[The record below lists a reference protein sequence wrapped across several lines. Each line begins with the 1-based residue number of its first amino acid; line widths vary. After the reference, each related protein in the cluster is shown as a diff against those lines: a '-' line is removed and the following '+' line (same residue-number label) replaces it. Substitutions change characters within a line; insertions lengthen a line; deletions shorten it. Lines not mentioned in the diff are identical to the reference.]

1 MVIARRKGKVVWMK
15 KYRVIVA
22 GCRNF
27 DDYARLKAELE
38 AYFLT
43 LEPWEII
50 IVSGCAD
57 GADALGERY
66 ADEHGLKTE
75 RFPAE
80 WERYGRAAGPKRNMQ
95 MAKAADA
102 VVVFW
107 DGKSRGTKNMI
118 ECAKK
123 EGKPCKIVL
132 F

>member
-1 MVIARRKGKVVWMK
+1 MK
-15 KYRVIVA
+15 EYRVVVA

-27 DDYARLKAELE
+27 DDYAMLKAELE

-43 LEPWEII
+43 LEPCELI

-57 GADALGERY
+57 GADTLGERY

>member
-1 MVIARRKGKVVWMK
+1 MRCKGMVIKMK
-15 KYRVIVA
+15 EYRVVVA

-27 DDYARLKAELE
+27 DDYEKLKAELE
-38 AYFLT
+38 VYFLSV
-43 LEPWEII
+43 EPCTVI

-66 ADEHGLKTE
+66 AAEHGLKIE
-75 RFPAE
+75 RCPAH

-102 VVVFW
+102 VIVFW
-107 DGKSRGTKNMI
+107 DGESRGTKNMI

-123 EGKPCKIVL
+123 ANKPCKVVL